1 MSWLSS
7 IIGGGKEAGQQGSAG
22 KAASAPESSLRL
34 IIDRKEYPVAELA
47 VRSFRI
53 QPYDGDLI
61 VKQSFGFTMI
71 LNAGGEEFKTLGRGV
86 VRALS
91 DKDGLVAQFTPP
103 SAAFDKKLME
113 HLARTTAHN
122 RAHPC
127 KPARGH

>member
-1 MSWLSS
+1 MSRFSS
-7 IIGGGKEAGQQGSAG
+7 IIGGGKDAPQHGASA
-22 KAASAPESSLRL
+22 KASGAPESSLRL
-34 IIDRKEYPVAELA
+34 IIDRKEYPIAELA

-71 LNAGGEEFKTLGRGV
+71 LNTSGEELKSIGRGV
-86 VRALS
+86 VRARN

-103 SAAFDKKLME
+103 SPAFDKKLME

-127 KPARGH
+127 KPGKGH